1 MIAYY
6 GQMRFEALS
15 AGSFDRLIA
24 AHFASPLYGND
35 WMVANGQGELILG
48 DRGYDINSYDLD
60 DGNLTVRASSLLGF
74 EPTMELKESI
84 VPGYLTLLGT
94 GKFLAS
100 SNGPV
105 HFVEPP
111 VRVDPDALLGWADCP
126 TPCHHY
132 DHAYMRGA
140 LGMARAMTGIGGAV
154 GRGAPVR
161 LPRRGNGAD
170 AVLGEGAVGGRRGN
184 PSDGAS
190 GVFGGEGRSV
200 HLTQRF
206 PSSSCREA
214 AAASSLASRSERRQ
228 RRSNVVR

>member
-1 MIAYY
+1 MATLNAQTLPVNDNINPYSFSVELRGEYFVQKGKMIAYY

-24 AHFASPLYGND
+24 AYFASPLYARD
-35 WMVANGQGELILG
+35 WMVATGQGKLILG
-48 DRGYDINSYDLD
+48 DRGYDINSYDLE

-84 VPGYLTLLGT
+84 VPGFLTLLGT

-105 HFVEPP
+105 HFLEPP
-111 VRVDPDALLGWADCP
+111 LRVDPDALVGWADCP

-140 LGMARAMTGIGGAV
+140 LGMARAMTGLGGQS
-154 GRGAPVR
+154 GEEHQFDFRGA
-161 LPRRGNGAD
+161 GT
-170 AVLGEGAVGGRRGN
+170 VLM
-184 PSDGAS
+184 
-190 GVFGGEGRSV
+190 
-200 HLTQRF
+200 Q
-206 PSSSCREA
+206 SSE
-214 AAASSLASRSERRQ
+214 SSTP
-228 RRSNVVR
+228 

>member
-1 MIAYY
+1 
-6 GQMRFEALS
+6 
-15 AGSFDRLIA
+15 
-24 AHFASPLYGND
+24 
-35 WMVANGQGELILG
+35 MVANGQGELILG

-84 VPGYLTLLGT
+84 VPGFLTLLGT

-132 DHAYMRGA
+132 DHAYMRGR
-140 LGMARAMTGIGGAV
+140 ARHGARDDRHRRLSRARSTSSTSA
-154 GRGAPVR
+154 GR
-161 LPRRGNGAD
+161 
-170 AVLGEGAVGGRRGN
+170 
-184 PSDGAS
+184 
-190 GVFGGEGRSV
+190 
-200 HLTQRF
+200 
-206 PSSSCREA
+206 
-214 AAASSLASRSERRQ
+214 ERC
-228 RRSNVVR
+228 